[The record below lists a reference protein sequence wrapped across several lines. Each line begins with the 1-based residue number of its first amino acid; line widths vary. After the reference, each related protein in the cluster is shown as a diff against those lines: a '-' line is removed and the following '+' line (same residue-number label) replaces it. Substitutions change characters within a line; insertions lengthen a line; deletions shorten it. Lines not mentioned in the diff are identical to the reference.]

1 MAQASEGTA
10 EAAAGA
16 TGGVSHLPWQQV
28 PKFTPG
34 VTSVDEYSQRLRFLK
49 ELWPAEHLSL
59 LAPRA
64 ALLVEGAAFQK
75 VSRIKPEQLRGP
87 DGVKY
92 LVESLGGSWGKT
104 TVEERYHFF
113 EQAIFQTQQKA
124 DESNDSYIARHDA
137 FFEELLS
144 RGVTLEEIRAYVLL
158 RHSLLA
164 PEDKK
169 RVIVEAKGD
178 LKYQETVRAVRLL
191 GSKFFTDFQNRSG
204 PGNAKAMDR
213 SKVYDIHMTTDDDTF
228 EEVHMA
234 MGQDED
240 LSDELIL
247 AHFLEANDEDAIYIT
262 EFEDQIVEAVQE
274 SELAPVFASCQEARQ
289 KLRDKAKSRGFW
301 PIKGKMKGKG
311 QSGKRGKG
319 YGSWDG
325 GRRRSLADRIANSNC
340 KQCGAKGHWKRE
352 CPKNDAK
359 PEATLF
365 AQIQPTDPFQS
376 EVLQTLPDSE
386 PFNIDEDDS
395 AWTQRGVSTGTGNTG
410 VIQDFGETCFM
421 VAPKVGP
428 SLSLES
434 CLARRLLMI
443 HRTCRTPSC
452 APPGA
457 SSEAQ
462 GPATAP
468 KQAVLRRS
476 KPSPII
482 PEAILVATVGT
493 EGVLDTGASRTVLG
507 DQRVREVI
515 SGLAAECRGRVRKI
529 ASDVT
534 FRFGNSGTLTSKFA
548 LLLPTSEDTWVRVE
562 VIPGNTPLLIS
573 NRLLRDLDA
582 VIHVKEG
589 YLMLGGSRR
598 VDLRW
603 DERGLSIVNL
613 SDLLHVGDRK
623 APVYVVDSLGAH
635 PRPEASSGT
644 PANSPVPSPP
654 EDVSVPPESAKQ
666 RFQEPQNTTRQPE
679 LKQTA
684 RIFEYPSP
692 SPSGFQPSDAH
703 LSQAVREEAPRE
715 DARGQSGRT
724 SLRGG
729 GCAPGRGT
737 ADHGKVLGG
746 GSCPPTGDCESSG
759 MGPSGDRGWQAQRKE
774 SRENVR
780 DRPVLLDPHG
790 SEVFSQQPMGT
801 VVQELCPDAT
811 EADGQDGAGE
821 VHDQGGGKEHQVPGS
836 SRHGRRGE
844 RWVEALLAGCHIPHS
859 CTEPGQ
865 QEEQSAGGKLADAHC
880 HVAGGDHDAPGRAR
894 KRADEASGD
903 RRCRQGVRVDPSMET
918 DASNQGRHGK
928 VQQMCAQID
937 KYILQIEE
945 QLGDAVRNSVC
956 QHRLPSLDV
965 IEIGSGAIC
974 AAVQRCG
981 GRALTLSP
989 AKLGSARGMYD
1000 RLWKLISMYEPTHLW
1015 LDLQQ
1020 PWNHKTDKGKKTP
1033 WPGQF
1038 LLDLYRYQ
1046 TERGKHIHFLCG
1058 QGFLEQMAPQ
1068 LQEVQQ
1074 GTLRMIHELEV
1085 GDTPPGNN
1093 HLRKATTLYTTSRR
1107 LQQSV
1112 DTRFQTAGPDPSG
1125 RSNRMFPRERRLAKR
1140 VAMHLGQDLG
1150 FPLPLEELLFNVEKR
1165 GVSNSDFTAA
1175 QQVLKRRRLFGKQ
1188 PGPTISGSEAPR
1200 ISWDTVFRDVNAR
1213 VPKGGKVGFSEGD
1226 PVVQQ
1231 VQALLPQ
1238 IVVQHVV
1245 CCRGTNRIQ
1254 PPCVEGMPRDM
1265 PLRQTVVVK
1274 RVGGEIAMDGEIED
1288 WSQVPRYKQMRKGIP
1303 AKLSLTAYGM
1313 SPERLRSF
1321 RGLRAEEARNQ
1332 QMPLRVDQNPEAP
1345 QNPENTS
1352 TTTDVPTTRSDAEDG
1367 PLIQGYPPRSVPRH
1381 GPGYFALGESEKR
1394 ELVRLHN
1401 NLGHPC
1407 TETFVRFLQERK
1419 AEPALIQGAR
1429 DYSCSTCLETVPTQK
1444 LARPATIHTHRD
1456 FNDTIGMDVAYWTNS
1471 GGKKFLFT
1479 HIVDEGTLFQQ
1490 ASGVGRTPEEQW
1502 EFLSDHW
1509 FQWAGPCQ
1517 TLYVDP
1523 AGEYNSDYWRLKL
1536 QTVGVCTNVSAGEAH
1551 WQLGRTEAHGR
1562 ILKSML
1568 SKMDHEEPILND
1580 EDFRRCLR
1588 AAVQAKNSLSRVRG
1602 FTPEQAVLGK
1612 LSRLPASLISDNSAT
1627 CHALAD
1633 SDLPEGVSFRRD
1645 LQRRE
1650 QARVAFIHADN
1661 DNSYRRALLRRSRH
1675 PCERYEP
1682 GDWVL
1687 YWRRH

>member
-1 MAQASEGTA
+1 
-10 EAAAGA
+10 
-16 TGGVSHLPWQQV
+16 
-28 PKFTPG
+28 
-34 VTSVDEYSQRLRFLK
+34 
-49 ELWPAEHLSL
+49 
-59 LAPRA
+59 
-64 ALLVEGAAFQK
+64 
-75 VSRIKPEQLRGP
+75 
-87 DGVKY
+87 
-92 LVESLGGSWGKT
+92 
-104 TVEERYHFF
+104 
-113 EQAIFQTQQKA
+113 
-124 DESNDSYIARHDA
+124 
-137 FFEELLS
+137 
-144 RGVTLEEIRAYVLL
+144 
-158 RHSLLA
+158 
-164 PEDKK
+164 
-169 RVIVEAKGD
+169 
-178 LKYQETVRAVRLL
+178 
-191 GSKFFTDFQNRSG
+191 
-204 PGNAKAMDR
+204 
-213 SKVYDIHMTTDDDTF
+213 
-228 EEVHMA
+228 
-234 MGQDED
+234 
-240 LSDELIL
+240 
-247 AHFLEANDEDAIYIT
+247 
-262 EFEDQIVEAVQE
+262 
-274 SELAPVFASCQEARQ
+274 
-289 KLRDKAKSRGFW
+289 
-301 PIKGKMKGKG
+301 
-311 QSGKRGKG
+311 
-319 YGSWDG
+319 
-325 GRRRSLADRIANSNC
+325 
-340 KQCGAKGHWKRE
+340 
-352 CPKNDAK
+352 
-359 PEATLF
+359 
-365 AQIQPTDPFQS
+365 
-376 EVLQTLPDSE
+376 
-386 PFNIDEDDS
+386 
-395 AWTQRGVSTGTGNTG
+395 
-410 VIQDFGETCFM
+410 
-421 VAPKVGP
+421 
-428 SLSLES
+428 
-434 CLARRLLMI
+434 
-443 HRTCRTPSC
+443 
-452 APPGA
+452 
-457 SSEAQ
+457 
-462 GPATAP
+462 
-468 KQAVLRRS
+468 
-476 KPSPII
+476 
-482 PEAILVATVGT
+482 
-493 EGVLDTGASRTVLG
+493 
-507 DQRVREVI
+507 
-515 SGLAAECRGRVRKI
+515 
-529 ASDVT
+529 
-534 FRFGNSGTLTSKFA
+534 
-548 LLLPTSEDTWVRVE
+548 
-562 VIPGNTPLLIS
+562 
-573 NRLLRDLDA
+573 
-582 VIHVKEG
+582 
-589 YLMLGGSRR
+589 
-598 VDLRW
+598 
-603 DERGLSIVNL
+603 
-613 SDLLHVGDRK
+613 
-623 APVYVVDSLGAH
+623 
-635 PRPEASSGT
+635 
-644 PANSPVPSPP
+644 
-654 EDVSVPPESAKQ
+654 
-666 RFQEPQNTTRQPE
+666 
-679 LKQTA
+679 
-684 RIFEYPSP
+684 
-692 SPSGFQPSDAH
+692 
-703 LSQAVREEAPRE
+703 
-715 DARGQSGRT
+715 
-724 SLRGG
+724 
-729 GCAPGRGT
+729 
-737 ADHGKVLGG
+737 
-746 GSCPPTGDCESSG
+746 
-759 MGPSGDRGWQAQRKE
+759 
-774 SRENVR
+774 
-780 DRPVLLDPHG
+780 
-790 SEVFSQQPMGT
+790 
-801 VVQELCPDAT
+801 
-811 EADGQDGAGE
+811 
-821 VHDQGGGKEHQVPGS
+821 
-836 SRHGRRGE
+836 
-844 RWVEALLAGCHIPHS
+844 
-859 CTEPGQ
+859 
-865 QEEQSAGGKLADAHC
+865 
-880 HVAGGDHDAPGRAR
+880 
-894 KRADEASGD
+894 
-903 RRCRQGVRVDPSMET
+903 MET

-956 QHRLPSLDV
+956 QYRLPSLDV

-1058 QGFLEQMAPQ
+1058 QGFFEQMAPQ

-1140 VAMHLGQDLG
+1140 VAMHLG
-1150 FPLPLEELLFNVEKR
+1150 
-1165 GVSNSDFTAA
+1165 
-1175 QQVLKRRRLFGKQ
+1175 
-1188 PGPTISGSEAPR
+1188 
-1200 ISWDTVFRDVNAR
+1200 
-1213 VPKGGKVGFSEGD
+1213 
-1226 PVVQQ
+1226 
-1231 VQALLPQ
+1231 
-1238 IVVQHVV
+1238 
-1245 CCRGTNRIQ
+1245 TNRIQ

-1288 WSQVPRYKQMRKGIP
+1288 W
-1303 AKLSLTAYGM
+1303 
-1313 SPERLRSF
+1313 
-1321 RGLRAEEARNQ
+1321 
-1332 QMPLRVDQNPEAP
+1332 
-1345 QNPENTS
+1345 
-1352 TTTDVPTTRSDAEDG
+1352 
-1367 PLIQGYPPRSVPRH
+1367 H

-1687 YWRRH
+1687 YWRRHKAGSRAEQGRWYGPGQVICGDSKVVWVSHCGQLIRAAPEQLRSASLREWQGVLGKTSAESSQGAVGQGVRRVVDLAVLGGTPSRAEVESQGEVPQDVPEPLGPIAPEGVAGIEAGGTVPEVPEENAEGEQPEMEVSPVPSVGLETDMVDASNIPVPEDDEDDLLFGDSECFFAHPTQSQAWEISLHETEVPFENLPTPQQALHFVMLATEARKKRVEVRLRDLNEGERQQFVEAKGKEIRAWLDHRLVVLGFEDPDIADIPNAQEQCQLEGGAYGRIDAPFLWFQTFKKTLEELGFVQSPFDACAFSLVSQRADGSAQVHGVLGIHVDDGIGGGDEYFRRVIDRLRGIYSFGSYDEGEFTFTGIRFRQWDDGSIEMDQERYIEKIVPIHVSRERRVNPTAMLNPEELKELRRLNGSLQYAAVHSRPDLAAKVGYLQTRVNKGQVQHLLEANRVLQEAKAHPISLMVVPIQEQHVTFCTFSDASFATSKDHNSYQGTLVVATDWRMLANREAVIIPVAWLFWEWFKNPAVDIAHPEEVLSHVPMFTCAVQHVFILAGPSDSSEDPKVCKALGVDAQQAGAQRIAPSVATPA